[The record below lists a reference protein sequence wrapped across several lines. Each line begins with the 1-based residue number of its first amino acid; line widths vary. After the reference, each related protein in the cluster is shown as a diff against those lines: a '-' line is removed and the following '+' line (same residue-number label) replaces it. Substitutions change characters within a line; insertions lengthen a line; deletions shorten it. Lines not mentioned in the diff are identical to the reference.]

1 MKRLAALLAAS
12 LLLAGCTAAHK
23 AVQVP
28 EYPWDTTQQA
38 VQQACP
44 DAVAEDNSVLI
55 ETGALFGVPAQG
67 IRLTYDGGRPAGVAA
82 TVQAQDR
89 DALLASMQKALGAPA
104 ESYTPAMQNALSSG
118 FRVYLSNEMV
128 LPDVTYYWHTP
139 QPLAE
144 TWTQEEQDA
153 WTAAMREHYD
163 WENHEPTAGT
173 VNGVEKEIYHADEA
187 AKVYLENNYEAVV
200 SYQGQEGSDR
210 LLIATRLLPPQPAS
224 APAA

>member
-28 EYPWDTTQQA
+28 EYPWDTTQPA

-44 DAVAEDNSVLI
+44 DAVAE
-55 ETGALFGVPAQG
+55 
-67 IRLTYDGGRPAGVAA
+67 
-82 TVQAQDR
+82 
-89 DALLASMQKALGAPA
+89 
-104 ESYTPAMQNALSSG
+104 
-118 FRVYLSNEMV
+118 
-128 LPDVTYYWHTP
+128 
-139 QPLAE
+139 
-144 TWTQEEQDA
+144 TWTQKEQDA
-153 WTAAMREHYD
+153 WAAAMREHYD

-200 SYQGQEGSDR
+200 SYQGQEGSDG